1 AWIAGNIRIVPIS
14 CRISGKFA
22 KYHEGI
28 CIYKSGHSTAFFH
41 LWVEQ
46 FPVLSCGA
54 YPPSGGMGRTP
65 IISQTVIY
73 SDKHYIQDSSIY
85 QDMCLIQP
93 EYGEQDT
100 VITF

>member
-1 AWIAGNIRIVPIS
+1 MTG
-14 CRISGKFA
+14 
-22 KYHEGI
+22 EI
-28 CIYKSGHSTAFFH
+28 CKIFLGVDRGLRHGHAEAASAI
-41 LWVEQ
+41 
-46 FPVLSCGA
+46 
-54 YPPSGGMGRTP
+54 GGDGGTP